1 MLMISPVLM
10 DREPVNDYI
19 FADGTKVP
27 AGATL
32 SVALRNANLNPDSYD
47 EPLKFDG
54 FRFIKMKERHPKKNF
69 DMVTTNASSLSF
81 GHGRHVCPG
90 RFFASTEIK
99 LMLAY
104 VVTTYDLKMR
114 EEGVRP
120 PDDLFVNRI
129 WPNRSADVLFRS
141 RKLVEVD

>member
-1 MLMISPVLM
+1 VQI
-10 DREPVNDYI
+10 DREPINDYI

-47 EPLKFDG
+47 DPLKFDG
-54 FRFIKMKERHPKKNF
+54 FRFIKMKARHPEKKF
-69 DMVTTNASSLSF
+69 DMVTTNVSSLSF

-104 VVTTYDLKMR
+104 VVTTYDVKMR

-129 WPNRSADVLFRS
+129 MPNPTAKVLFRR
-141 RKLVEVD
+141 RKSVEAD

>member
-1 MLMISPVLM
+1 M
-10 DREPVNDYI
+10 DREPINDYI

-32 SVALRNANLNPDSYD
+32 SVALRNANLNPDTYD

-54 FRFIKMKERHPKKNF
+54 FRFVKMKERATLDGHPEKNF
-69 DMVTTNASSLSF
+69 NMVTTNASSLSF

-104 VVTTYDLKMR
+104 MITTYDLKMR

-120 PDDLFVNRI
+120 ADDLFVNRI
-129 WPNRSADVLFRS
+129 WPNRSADVLFRR
-141 RKLVEVD
+141 RKLVD

>member
-1 MLMISPVLM
+1 M
-10 DREPVNDYI
+10 DREPINDYI

-32 SVALRNANLNPDSYD
+32 SVALQNANLNPDSYD
-47 EPLKFDG
+47 DPLKFDG
-54 FRFIKMKERHPKKNF
+54 FRFIKMKERAILDGRPEKKF
-69 DMVTTNASSLSF
+69 DMVTTNVGSLSF

-104 VVTTYDLKMR
+104 VVTTYDVKMR
-114 EEGVRP
+114 EDGVRP
-120 PDDLFVNRI
+120 PDALFVNRI
-129 WPNRSADVLFRS
+129 SPNPTAEVLFR
-141 RKLVEVD
+141 RREVV